1 MIEQGAF
8 LVGTSLVFVFL
19 NKPDKSMAIPG
30 IVVILRAPGA
40 TVRAL
45 WQTLRGHIPLMG
57 HPGLL
62 GIGAAFVLNV
72 VSDFRVVWDLG
83 KDRLIIADMLGVGA
97 IVIQILIWGLLP
109 LAFFLVRG

>member
-1 MIEQGAF
+1 
-8 LVGTSLVFVFL
+8 
-19 NKPDKSMAIPG
+19 
-30 IVVILRAPGA
+30 
-40 TVRAL
+40 
-45 WQTLRGHIPLMG
+45 MG

-72 VSDFRVVWDLG
+72 VSDFRVVCDLG